1 MKYDKENNPEE
12 WGTGDSGTKEAVSG
26 VDLLGKY
33 EVWIQDM
40 SGEGREYAYDVKVK
54 QFFSVFHFVFFPPQ
68 GGGFCAELRGGAA
81 LKV

>member
-12 WGTGDSGTKEAVSG
+12 WATGDSGTKEAVSG

-40 SGEGREYAYDVKVK
+40 SGEGREYAYGVKVK
-54 QFFSVFHFVFFPPQ
+54 QFFSIFHFVFSPPPRE
-68 GGGFCAELRGGAA
+68 GGF
-81 LKV
+81 VQN